1 MNETVVG
8 SLPLTVTLDVSDIPL
23 DYGGRVIMWVF
34 TFITCISIPLNAAII
49 AACFYRGFN
58 PPMLMYIAL
67 SSLADTLWGV
77 VMISSHFSRIIA
89 KRKIISFN
97 ECLVQLFCIHC
108 TGFQQFLTTWLM
120 YVDRHWAIFWPYSY
134 VALMVNKRGAVKPV
148 TVVFAIV
155 LLLSASY
162 VVVSTTM
169 VFCNY
174 TVVVHD
180 AGCVS
185 SSVAGSACG
194 NVNPSLIYSLFFQ
207 YMVVALTS
215 FTALYSTWCIVRKCR
230 KSSTEANMKALHT
243 CFTQLFASLAQFI
256 SLIVIIVLKRF
267 LQLPTFEF
275 VLTLISS
282 VAPALVNPL
291 IFGFRMQEIRSVIVL
306 AFSKLQAIHHGKPF
320 NLGIFLHQNA
330 STPSNIILT
339 ARHSGIQSG
348 VKTECSLSACVIAE
362 APLVPGNDVR
372 QCLEMAQERSGAQL
386 RGC

>member
-1 MNETVVG
+1 MFHFDNRCVLDVTQIITILFSFFTGDMNETVVG
-8 SLPLTVTLDVSDIPL
+8 SLPLTVTLDVSDIHL
-23 DYGGRVIMWVF
+23 GYSGRVIMWVF
-34 TFITCISIPLNAAII
+34 TFIMCISIPPNAAII

-58 PPMLMYIAL
+58 SPMLMYIAL

-77 VMISSHFSRIIA
+77 VGISSHFSRIIA

-97 ECLVQLFCIHC
+97 ECLVQLFNVHL
-108 TGFQQFLTTWLM
+108 TLFQQFLTTWLM

-134 VALMVNKRGAVKPV
+134 VALMVNKGGAVKLV
-148 TVVFAIV
+148 IVVLTIG
-155 LLLSASY
+155 LLLGVSF
-162 VVVSTTM
+162 VVVPTTM
-169 VFCNY
+169 VYCNY
-174 TVVVHD
+174 SVVVHD

-185 SSVAGSACG
+185 SHVARSACG
-194 NVNPSLIYSLFFQ
+194 NVNPSLIYSLFFM
-207 YMVVALTS
+207 YVVFGLTG

-230 KSSTEANMKALHT
+230 KSTTEANMKALHT

-275 VLTLISS
+275 VLGLNSS

-320 NLGIFLHQNA
+320 KLGV
-330 STPSNIILT
+330 SVV
-339 ARHSGIQSG
+339 R
-348 VKTECSLSACVIAE
+348 K
-362 APLVPGNDVR
+362 NDR
-372 QCLEMAQERSGAQL
+372 LEN
-386 RGC
+386 